1 MSSAY
6 FTLII
11 FRNSDHSTNPLPRS
25 VTDVPPVCGPLG
37 GVREERPG
45 RVSPAGNSQHKV
57 RRLSR
62 LRAHTEQGQGAQ
74 EEQSSHWGMDF
85 IYYFLG
91 EPRIL

>member
-37 GVREERPG
+37 GVREERKGVNPFAPRG
-45 RVSPAGNSQHKV
+45 IMSEQNNNNAHADIDSKI
-57 RRLSR
+57 SR
-62 LRAHTEQGQGAQ
+62 KKN
-74 EEQSSHWGMDF
+74 QS
-85 IYYFLG
+85 
-91 EPRIL
+91 R